1 MTRINTVPVTELVNL
16 HLMAEFRELPR
27 IFTDV
32 RKRMAKGQQPS
43 DINQPAEYKLGTGHC
58 MFFMDKCGYLLN
70 RYNQLFNELVSRGY
84 KLNPVMFLDIVR
96 GAMTLPAE
104 WLGDYQPDVTA
115 MEINRARISDRL
127 NGVKV

>member
-43 DINQPAEYKLGTGHC
+43 DINQPSEYKLGTGHC

-70 RYNQLFNELVSRGY
+70 RLQSVIQRASISRLQIKPCHVPRY
-84 KLNPVMFLDIVR
+84 CSWRYDI
-96 GAMTLPAE
+96 A
-104 WLGDYQPDVTA
+104 
-115 MEINRARISDRL
+115 I
-127 NGVKV
+127 